1 MRTQSIDTDP
11 QIEKVLISIF
21 KKENLAKKFSKI
33 RSLSRLTMQLS
44 KRAIARKNQMLD
56 ENQINLLFIEYNYS
70 KELADR
76 VREYLYK
83 DKYENP

>member
-11 QIEKVLISIF
+11 QIEKVLISIL

-44 KRAIARKNQMLD
+44 KRAIARQNKMLD
-56 ENQINLLFIEYNYS
+56 ENQINLLFIEYNYG
-70 KELADR
+70 KDLADR
-76 VREYLYK
+76 VRQYLHK
-83 DKYENP
+83 DKDENS